1 MVNDPNRNIGRD
13 EFARLVNKDEMDLGL
28 SREKNQIGSWLGYK
42 ITTAFKSNEEKAE
55 KLFEQVMNNKANY
68 LRHADKE
75 VLKHLPKIF
84 ENKKEVL
91 KSKTVE
97 EVRELFYEAF
107 IASNDKDKQK
117 EIMKSGGSILREYLK
132 EHAEQ
137 AYNNAKE
144 TEKANGRPASLGMY
158 KKAADMGHIEA
169 QYKYALYS
177 ASGKNYSYLF
187 SNNPPSDNPSE
198 AFKYFKIA
206 ANRGHVEAQYQLAA
220 LKEDSKDAYGAI
232 SWYNAAA
239 AQGHQGA
246 QEKLSKSSTKFSE
259 WVGSVN
265 RYLNSDLKGKNK
277 DQSDA
282 EYYYERGALYDFV
295 GEVDIAKEHYTNAA
309 DQGYENAQY
318 KLGALLEESDP
329 STAIAWYTKAAEQG
343 HVGAQLKLGALLEES
358 DLSKAIEWYTAAN
371 KNGSE
376 EAKTALKRIANQ
388 NINE

>member
-177 ASGKNYSYLF
+177 ASGENHRSPF
-187 SNNPPSDNPSE
+187 SHTDNLAE

-206 ANRGHVEAQYQLAA
+206 AQQGHQEAQYSLGKLYEKEYSENPKENSEVLQEAKKWYAA
-220 LKEDSKDAYGAI
+220 ASKNGLKEATDALERI
-232 SWYNAAA
+232 NKI
-239 AQGHQGA
+239 
-246 QEKLSKSSTKFSE
+246 ENSTNS
-259 WVGSVN
+259 
-265 RYLNSDLKGKNK
+265 LNEGEIGGF
-277 DQSDA
+277 DA
-282 EYYYERGALYDFV
+282 
-295 GEVDIAKEHYTNAA
+295 
-309 DQGYENAQY
+309 
-318 KLGALLEESDP
+318 
-329 STAIAWYTKAAEQG
+329 
-343 HVGAQLKLGALLEES
+343 
-358 DLSKAIEWYTAAN
+358 
-371 KNGSE
+371 
-376 EAKTALKRIANQ
+376 
-388 NINE
+388 